1 MPTLASSAA
10 QDFFI
15 STMAAIAHLQHM
27 TAMSQFQQSDEP
39 VAHISLEINLGTA
52 IIHFLYTVEALHAFM
67 TLSTVNVERLEVG
80 IPGCAS
86 SSKDELKYR
95 PAAAQV
101 TCAALHGQEPV
112 STPL

>member
-39 VAHISLEINLGTA
+39 VAHILLLNQSWYS
-52 IIHFLYTVEALHAFM
+52 HH
-67 TLSTVNVERLEVG
+67 
-80 IPGCAS
+80 P
-86 SSKDELKYR
+86 
-95 PAAAQV
+95 
-101 TCAALHGQEPV
+101 
-112 STPL
+112 